1 MFDEPTPAA
10 AIGAGAVAPAAVGT
24 VVLALGDSIAAG
36 IGASHVSAGCM
47 GVLAVALRA
56 RWPQLALL
64 NLAVPGESS
73 ATMLA
78 PGGQLQRA
86 EEVIAEVTA
95 SGGRV
100 GPLTLSIGGND
111 MMEAALLGDDEAL
124 RQFEENLAVIVA
136 RLEAALR
143 AGGSALAEVGCI
155 QTVYNPFEPH
165 AIAGGSDG
173 ADADRMAPRRATRG
187 NYNRVIRVAAAG
199 AGLRLVEVAG
209 RFRGRAAE
217 LTWVRSGDIH
227 PTDQGHALIAVAYLA
242 ACADA

>member
-10 AIGAGAVAPAAVGT
+10 AIGASAVTPAAVGT
-24 VVLALGDSIAAG
+24 VVLALGDSVAAG

-56 RWPQLALL
+56 RSPELALV

-73 ATMLA
+73 ASMLA
-78 PGGQLQRA
+78 PGGQLDRA
-86 EEVIAEVTA
+86 EEVIADVA
-95 SGGRV
+95 LSGGRV
-100 GPLTLSIGGND
+100 GPLTLCIGGND

-124 RQFEENLAVIVA
+124 RQFEGNLAIIVA
-136 RLEAALR
+136 RLDAVLR
-143 AGGSALAEVGCI
+143 AAGSGIAEVGCI

-165 AIAGGSDG
+165 AVTGGSDG

-187 NYNRVIRVAAAG
+187 GYNRLIRLVAAA
-199 AGLRLVEVAG
+199 AGLRVVDVAG
-209 RFRGRAAE
+209 RFRGRAGE

-227 PTDQGHALIAVAYLA
+227 PTDEGHALIAAAYLA
-242 ACADA
+242 LCAEA